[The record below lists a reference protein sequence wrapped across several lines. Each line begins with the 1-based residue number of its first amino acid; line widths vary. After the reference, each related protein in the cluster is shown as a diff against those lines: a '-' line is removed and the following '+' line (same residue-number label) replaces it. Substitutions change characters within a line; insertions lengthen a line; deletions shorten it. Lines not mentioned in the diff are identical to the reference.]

1 MVNGSCKKDLWTA
14 SVSADSQG
22 LNEGAD
28 RRAFERYPAN
38 LQARLFYG
46 NTIYSGMITNL
57 SKSGMFVSTRVK
69 FPVNSEFVM
78 VVNLNNRSMKI
89 PVKVRRSTSMLH
101 GVRRRLQIIS
111 PCFLLIRFHFIN
123 LPSRHFHFYHYHCVM
138 ISISGHAGITATG
151 AFAQQVLVLKKY
163 MS

>member
-89 PVKVRRSTSMLH
+89 PVKVRRSVKKDSDYYSKADNGIGVELLGIPQCYMEYVGACKSSLH
-101 GVRRRLQIIS
+101 VS
-111 PCFLLIRFHFIN
+111 
-123 LPSRHFHFYHYHCVM
+123 Y
-138 ISISGHAGITATG
+138 
-151 AFAQQVLVLKKY
+151 
-163 MS
+163 